1 MFKVIDFKTYDRF
14 DHFNHFMTMENPF
27 INITVDVDITNWIQ
41 KVKNEKRPFFLSFLY
56 EVGKA
61 ANGIKEL
68 RQRILNGKIIE
79 FDSCGSSYTVALPNG
94 TYRYCN
100 VQTNLDF
107 DRYLI
112 NALKAQKIAQESEN
126 LVEHENPLSYFFISS
141 LPWLTFKSLNLPYA
155 KTTFSNPSITWGK
168 YFTKDVIKKNHD
180 HINVETR
187 TYIPVS
193 LMVNHALVDGIH
205 ISAFYESLEKN
216 LNEI

>member
-1 MFKVIDFKTYDRF
+1 MYKVIDFKTYDRF

-41 KVKNEKRPFFLSFLY
+41 KVRNEKRPFFLSFLY

-112 NALKAQKIAQESEN
+112 NALSAQKIAQESEN
-126 LVEHENPLSYFFISS
+126 LVEH
-141 LPWLTFKSLNLPYA
+141 
-155 KTTFSNPSITWGK
+155 G
-168 YFTKDVIKKNHD
+168 
-180 HINVETR
+180 
-187 TYIPVS
+187 IP
-193 LMVNHALVDGIH
+193 
-205 ISAFYESLEKN
+205 
-216 LNEI
+216 